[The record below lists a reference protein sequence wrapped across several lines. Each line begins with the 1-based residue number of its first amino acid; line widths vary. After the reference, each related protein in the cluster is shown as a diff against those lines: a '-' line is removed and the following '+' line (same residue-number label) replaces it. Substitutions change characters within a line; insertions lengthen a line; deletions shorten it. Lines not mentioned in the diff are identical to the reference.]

1 MQRRSA
7 SLPCAVRDGAAAAVS
22 GVEAVIFDWG
32 GTLTPWHTID
42 LRDQWAAY
50 TRVYDPDRADELAGL
65 LLAAEVAAWQA
76 ARDHQRSGTFDE
88 LLRGVGIEP
97 TGARHL
103 AALAAYQ
110 EFWAPHTRL
119 DPDALPLLEELR
131 RRGIKIG
138 VLSNTLWPREY
149 HEEVFRRDG
158 VLHLVDGAVY
168 SSEIPYTKPH
178 PEAFRAAMSAVSVED
193 PSRVVFVGDRPYDDV
208 HGAKAVGMRAVLV
221 PHSDIPA
228 DQRGSVE
235 GEPDAVVDRLA
246 DLVGVLDRWIAVR

>member
-1 MQRRSA
+1 
-7 SLPCAVRDGAAAAVS
+7 VS

-138 VLSNTLWPREY
+138 VLSNTLWSRDE
-149 HEEVFRRDG
+149 HERIFARDG
-158 VLHLVDGAVY
+158 VLDAIDGAVY
-168 SSEIPYTKPH
+168 SSEIPWTKPH
-178 PEAFRAAMSAVSVED
+178 PEAFRAALDAVSVDD
-193 PSRVVFVGDRPYDDV
+193 PSDAVFVGDRPFDDV
-208 HGAKAVGMRAVLV
+208 HGAKSVGMRAVLL
-221 PHSDIPA
+221 PHSDIPEV
-228 DQRGSVE
+228 QKGPVE
-235 GEPDAVVDRLA
+235 GEPDAVIQRLG
-246 DLVGVLDRWIAVR
+246 DLIAVVDAWRG